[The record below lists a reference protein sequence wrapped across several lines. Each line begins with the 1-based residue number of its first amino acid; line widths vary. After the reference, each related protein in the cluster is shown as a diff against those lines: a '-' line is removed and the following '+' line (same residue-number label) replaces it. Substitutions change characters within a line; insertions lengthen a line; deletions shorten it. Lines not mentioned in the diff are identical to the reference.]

1 MFIFFICFYA
11 DLKLPLFEVCGSI
24 FKLALIITI
33 PTFWFLLRMYFMGNF
48 RPDLFIHCFIEFP
61 LLTFSSLLFFLS
73 IFVGIVIY
81 FFPFFESLQYLFG
94 IVKLF
99 FIISF
104 FPRTILSYYLYSKEY
119 LMGLPK
125 VHDVNWLLHLEY
137 SLRSYPNSY
146 F

>member
-1 MFIFFICFYA
+1 
-11 DLKLPLFEVCGSI
+11 
-24 FKLALIITI
+24 
-33 PTFWFLLRMYFMGNF
+33 MGYF

-73 IFVGIVIY
+73 VFVGIVIY

-94 IVKLF
+94 KVKLF

-119 LMGLPK
+119 LMELPK
-125 VHDVNWLLHLEY
+125 VHDVN
-137 SLRSYPNSY
+137 
-146 F
+146 